1 MMRGTIVSKNQAD
14 PVEATVM
21 QETLSEADQTLKKQE
36 RRRIA
41 EERIRTKAGDAQKL
55 LTLEETQR
63 LLHELQVHQIELEM
77 QNEELRQTQLELE
90 ELNQLFDS
98 RLKEAIN
105 DLRRKDEMLIQQGR
119 LAAMG
124 EMINNIAHQWRQP
137 LNNIGLIVQSL
148 QLSFKAGELTVS
160 NMEKD
165 SGNVMKVLQQM
176 SGTIDDFRNF
186 FSKEKVLQQFCVN
199 EMLRRSLN
207 FMLPTFKN
215 CSIKVQ
221 CDEQPDIQAEGYP
234 GEYTQAILN
243 IFTNA
248 KDVLLERNITAP
260 CISIRIFSE
269 NSRSV
274 VTIADNGGGIPDEIL
289 PNIFDPYFTTRK
301 SGAGT
306 GIGLFMSKTII
317 EKNLQGRL
325 TARNVEGGAEFRIE
339 V

>member
-1 MMRGTIVSKNQAD
+1 MLNNQAD

-21 QETLSEADQTLKKQE
+21 QQTSSEADQTLKKQE

-41 EERIRTKAGDAQKL
+41 EESVRAKNSAAQKL

-90 ELNQLFDS
+90 ELNQQFDS

-105 DLRRKDEMLIQQGR
+105 DLRRKDDMLIQQGR

-148 QLSFKAGELTVS
+148 QLSYKTGELTVS
-160 NMEKD
+160 GMDTDVN
-165 SGNVMKVLQQM
+165 NVMKVLQQM

-186 FSKEKVLQQFCVN
+186 FSTEKVLELFCVN
-199 EMLRRSLN
+199 DTLRRALN
-207 FMLPTFKN
+207 FMLPSFKSSN
-215 CSIKVQ
+215 IKVQ
-221 CDEQPDIQAEGYP
+221 FDEQPDIQINGYS

-248 KDVLLERNITAP
+248 KDVLLERKVSTP

-269 NSRSV
+269 NNRSV
-274 VTIADNGGGIPDEIL
+274 VTIADNGGGIPDDIL

-301 SGAGT
+301 SGTGT
-306 GIGLFMSKTII
+306 GIGLFMSKIII
-317 EKNLQGRL
+317 EKNLHGRL